1 MYIQS
6 ANDGTGG
13 IRLVPPIAGKAGKV
27 LAVNS
32 TNNGLE
38 WITVATSEGGGSANW
53 PTPILGEAVLTV
65 NQPYG
70 SEGTEADITW
80 DYMMLNGIS
89 LAGSHSAEDFNL
101 QTKIGPTNL
110 LNADYIAGL
119 HAVARSGNYNDLSNK
134 PTIPTVPTNVSAF
147 NNDAGYITEAV
158 VNSKLTPYATIAYV
172 DTHANDTTIHV
183 TATEKA
189 AWNAKQDPITATAGI
204 QLTGTTLSHTNSI
217 EAGDTEGKVNNTTG
231 KIPSLTWDAQGHL
244 TGVVENTAYI
254 PFTAGTANQYW
265 RSTGSNAAWTT
276 PITAW
281 TNSDTADDNTNT
293 LLAATALNKHEK
305 QNMTL
310 NTIAHRN
317 IYVGTL
323 ASVTNPIVGD
333 ICLVPVS

>member
-1 MYIQS
+1 
-6 ANDGTGG
+6 
-13 IRLVPPIAGKAGKV
+13 
-27 LAVNS
+27 
-32 TNNGLE
+32 
-38 WITVATSEGGGSANW
+38 
-53 PTPILGEAVLTV
+53 
-65 NQPYG
+65 
-70 SEGTEADITW
+70 
-80 DYMMLNGIS
+80 MMLNGIS
-89 LAGSHSAEDFNL
+89 LAGNHTAEDLNL
-101 QTKIGPTNL
+101 QTKLSLTNQ
-110 LNADYIAGL
+110 LNPDYIANL
-119 HAVARSGNYNDLSNK
+119 ATVARTGSYNDLTNK
-134 PTIPTVPTNVSAF
+134 PTIPTVPTKTSAF
-147 NNDAGYITEAV
+147 INDGPDGVHPY
-158 VNSKLTPYATIAYV
+158 LTDHQSLANYATIAYV
-172 DTHANDTTIHV
+172 DTHANDTGIHV

-217 EAGDTEGKVNNTTG
+217 KAGDTEGKVNNTTA

-281 TNSDTADDNTNT
+281 TNSDTADNNTNT

-310 NTIAHRN
+310 NTISHRN